1 MKYTLTN
8 NMKNKKDKENGIYA
22 RCIVCN
28 NPIYDFMKNNKEIFD
43 ETEMCG
49 ACATG
54 EADTYIEEL

>member
-1 MKYTLTN
+1 
-8 NMKNKKDKENGIYA
+8 MKNKKDKENGIYA